1 MNYTTYYSRGQKV
14 FLINLTPERDE
25 TVFDA
30 FSATIVACDNHHFE
44 LRPRY
49 KLFRGDAGGLQP
61 GMQYKVTA
69 ESLGNGVQ
77 FNGTITAVAD
87 NSFTLKPTGLIEMY
101 QRSQV
106 PRMDLVVPY
115 RIFTKNAPLD
125 VFRREWQQLSAGLTS
140 ASSSDLELT
149 SGQINLGIGGIR
161 YLADTAEQQTELALV
176 FVELEPGKPPL
187 CAVAEQLWRRTL
199 PDEGGLAIGR
209 RFVLIRKAD
218 QDRLRQFIQLHHK
231 KKGQRPKPRKNNWEL
246 LDRMLYPQN
255 FND

>member
-14 FLINLTPERDE
+14 FLINLTAGRDE

-49 KLFRGDAGGLQP
+49 RLFRGDAGGPQP

-69 ESLGNGVQ
+69 ESLGAGVQ
-77 FNGTITAVAD
+77 FNGIVTAVTGT
-87 NSFTLKPTGLIEMY
+87 SFTLKPTGLIEMY

-115 RIFTKNAPLD
+115 RIFTKSAPLD
-125 VFRREWQQLSAGLTS
+125 VFHREWQQLSACLTS
-140 ASSSDLELT
+140 AGSKDLELA

-161 YLADTAEQQTELALV
+161 YLAESDEQQTELALV

-199 PDEGGLAIGR
+199 PDDGGIAIGR

-218 QDRLRQFIQLHHK
+218 QDRLRLFIQQHHK
-231 KKGQRPKPRKNNWEL
+231 KKGQRNKPRKNNWEL
-246 LDRMLYPQN
+246 LDRMLYPHN